1 MFPVKSC
8 FCSAAWYKYRAHIES
23 ERQVEKEEASGNKWK
38 ALEDEVDSF
47 KKQKKSMQL
56 RKTSGSIIWNVLDF
70 LWVTEWEPWFGHIT
84 KILNFV
90 HFSLA
95 LWSVQLA
102 KQFYNVHKINL

>member
-56 RKTSGSIIWNVLDF
+56 RKTKWQYNLERPGL
-70 LWVTEWEPWFGHIT
+70 
-84 KILNFV
+84 FV
-90 HFSLA
+90 SNRVGA
-95 LWSVQLA
+95 LVWA
-102 KQFYNVHKINL
+102 HY